1 VPFSRSHKEK
11 IFVVFLILQ
20 ARGFQFRQDDGQS
33 LDAGDVDGKDVP
45 VDR

>member
-11 IFVVFLILQ
+11 IFVVFLVFE
-20 ARGFQFRQDDGQS
+20 ARSFQFSQDDGQS
-33 LDAGDVDGKDVP
+33 LDTSDLDGKDVP